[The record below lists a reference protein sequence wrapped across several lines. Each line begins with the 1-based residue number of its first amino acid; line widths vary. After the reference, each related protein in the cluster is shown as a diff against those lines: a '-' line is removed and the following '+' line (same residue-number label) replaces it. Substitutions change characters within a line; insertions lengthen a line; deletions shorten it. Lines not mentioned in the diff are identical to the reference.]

1 MCFCSGI
8 ESALTCSWGTL
19 RQYTGVHDVPLVNGH
34 VYLFT
39 TIYANRAR
47 RVTREK
53 RHTFKTSMQF
63 DVLMIVSSHEKARKN
78 WNYIY
83 IETLWNQIR
92 SWTKCCPRI
101 ERKNAILS
109 TTSKRKL
116 PRQKWKKTT
125 ASSKSRKSYYMPNCI
140 RMISPIASSR
150 DIPMLLAEPELKPIV
165 RPSGFN
171 HPMWGPRSIAK
182 LVVQ

>member
-109 TTSKRKL
+109 TTSKCKL
-116 PRQKWKKTT
+116 PRQKWKKQLRVPNPE
-125 ASSKSRKSYYMPNCI
+125 SRIIC
-140 RMISPIASSR
+140 
-150 DIPMLLAEPELKPIV
+150 PIV
-165 RPSGFN
+165 SGWYLPLHHLVISQCSLQSQN
-171 HPMWGPRSIAK
+171 WSPLWGPQASTIQCGAPGR
-182 LVVQ
+182 

>member
-83 IETLWNQIR
+83 RNIVESNQELNKVLP
-92 SWTKCCPRI
+92 SDWK
-101 ERKNAILS
+101 K
-109 TTSKRKL
+109 KRNSLNHK
-116 PRQKWKKTT
+116 QAQIAQAKMKKTT